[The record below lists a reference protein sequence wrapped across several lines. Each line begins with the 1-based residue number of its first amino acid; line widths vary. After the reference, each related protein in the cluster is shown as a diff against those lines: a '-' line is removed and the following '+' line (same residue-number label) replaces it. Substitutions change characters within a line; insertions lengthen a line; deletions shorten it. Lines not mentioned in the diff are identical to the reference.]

1 MQAIDELEAEL
12 DAALAADTDPRK
24 RNKLV
29 NDYNAKL
36 RRLDIR
42 YRRARQRHPL

>member
-1 MQAIDELEAEL
+1 MRPSRVE
-12 DAALAADTDPRK
+12 TDPLV

-36 RRLDIR
+36 RQFDIR
-42 YRRARQRHPL
+42 YRRTRQRHPS